1 MDEKK
6 KSLYANLMGHA
17 IGLDNGRIKK
27 IDGAP
32 VFKPYRNYYSVEK
45 PEKEWEDLVEAGY
58 AKKSIGEM
66 YIRYSVTPNGVQW
79 LVNYS
84 RINICLTY

>member
-32 VFKPYRNYYSVEK
+32 VFKPYR
-45 PEKEWEDLVEAGY
+45 
-58 AKKSIGEM
+58 
-66 YIRYSVTPNGVQW
+66 
-79 LVNYS
+79 
-84 RINICLTY
+84 